1 MVECEVFFFFQL
13 VHVLEN
19 DELSLYVNS
28 PAEVRD
34 DMFISILIQYLLRQ
48 ESTRDVGSIFFSC
61 GSPRRYFHFHF
72 NTVFTSTGKY
82 T

>member
-1 MVECEVFFFFQL
+1 MRSFFFFQL

-34 DMFISILIQYLLRQ
+34 DM
-48 ESTRDVGSIFFSC
+48 
-61 GSPRRYFHFHF
+61 RYVHFHF
-72 NTVFTSTGKY
+72 NTVFTSTGEY

>member
-1 MVECEVFFFFQL
+1 MVECEVFFFQL

-34 DMFISILIQYLLRQ
+34 DMFISILYI
-48 ESTRDVGSIFFSC
+48 I
-61 GSPRRYFHFHF
+61 YFDRKVH
-72 NTVFTSTGKY
+72 VM
-82 T
+82 